1 MNEQLP
7 LKDALPLIKRRLK
20 MNYGEIAYY
29 CHVTGA
35 TVTNWNQ
42 GKSRV
47 TKIVSR
53 HRLKELAGRAGLVI
67 TDVK

>member
-1 MNEQLP
+1 MSEQLP
-7 LKDALPLIKRRLK
+7 LKNALPLIKERLG

-35 TVTNWNQ
+35 TISNWLK
-42 GKSRV
+42 GKGSV

-53 HRLKELAGRAGLVI
+53 VRLKELAERAGLTI